1 MKRRVGVALLLCLGS
16 ALLVCADPLEDAL
29 ALFPESSDVRVPLT
43 EEGRSQLEAAIDAI
57 KTALGV
63 PDYLDEESEDEVGAF
78 TVAME
83 DKHLVNKLSQAYYT
97 YADAFLRDT
106 PVANQ
111 RAVFLRGKQWG
122 FKSLRMNPAFVS
134 FEEQD
139 GFVAAV
145 QQEIDVAALFW
156 ANGNWLQWAEPDIF
170 AAIKAG
176 IAAKSLAMSE
186 RILELEPSHSIY
198 GTYRALAAF
207 WQGMP
212 SDPISA
218 FLFTGNRMQD
228 YDKLL
233 HYFCHLV
240 DEPGFCTDVAE
251 VIDPVCLRYFENR
264 VMFAEYYLMP
274 LDYWEDAKRVLES
287 VITEPIGDEFPLYNA
302 LSQLNAA
309 DLLVDVN
316 AELDL

>member
-1 MKRRVGVALLLCLGS
+1 MRRCVGVVVLLCLGS

-29 ALFPESSDVRVPLT
+29 ALFPESSDVLVPLT

-78 TVAME
+78 TMAME
-83 DKHLVNKLSQAYYT
+83 DKHLVNKLSQAYYS

-111 RAVFLRGKQWG
+111 RAVFLKGKQWG

-145 QQEIDVAALFW
+145 QQETDVAALFW
-156 ANGNWLQWAEPDIF
+156 ANGNWLQWAEPDIM

-176 IAAKSLAMSE
+176 ITKKSRAMSE

-212 SDPISA
+212 SNPILA
-218 FLFTGNRMQD
+218 VFTGGLMQD
-228 YDKLL
+228 YDRVL

-240 DEPGFCTDVAE
+240 DEPDFCTDIAE

-274 LDYWEDAKRVLES
+274 LGYWEDAKRVLES
-287 VITEPIGDEFPLYNA
+287 VIAEPIGDEFPLYNA

-309 DLLVDVN
+309 DLLVEVKE
-316 AELDL
+316 ELGL